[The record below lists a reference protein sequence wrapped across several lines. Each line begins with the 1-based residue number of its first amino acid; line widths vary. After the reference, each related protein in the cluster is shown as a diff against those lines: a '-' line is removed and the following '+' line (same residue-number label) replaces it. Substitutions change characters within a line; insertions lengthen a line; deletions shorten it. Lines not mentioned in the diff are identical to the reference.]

1 MVDQMSSLMALR
13 TTLKSANLLGNTYGD
28 IDGLEVTGITQDS
41 RSVKKGDLFVA
52 WKGSESVSYTHL
64 TLPTILLV

>member
-41 RSVKKGDLFVA
+41 RSVKKGDFFSNSF
-52 WKGSESVSYTHL
+52 KCN
-64 TLPTILLV
+64 